1 MRSWNKIIAIGIILA
16 LCGCGKGFNGN
27 PSVGDGGGA
36 YSPPALSDFEKLQS
50 GNLPYRKGDLHYKDA
65 PILVV
70 YLHGG
75 TSRGTDNEAPIKEK
89 AVSIIRDYLV
99 DSNIPAI
106 FIIPQCPPS
115 ENWGASMNSSLSTLI
130 GQYENDCAG
139 VYIIGGSMGGT
150 GTWSLANAYPQRFS
164 GIMPVA
170 GKPGAASASNFA
182 DLKVYAVMS
191 EADEVMTSA
200 CEDVSAFIQSI
211 SAAGGRTKYDQI
223 PASEGWT
230 HSATCEKAYD
240 KTRLDWLFKSN

>member
-1 MRSWNKIIAIGIILA
+1 MRSWNIIIAIGIILA

-27 PSVGDGGGA
+27 PSVGDVGGA

-50 GNLPYRKGDLHYKDA
+50 GDLPYRKGDLHYKDA

-139 VYIIGGSMGGT
+139 VYILGCSMGGT

-191 EADEVMTSA
+191 EADEVMTNA

-230 HSATCEKAYD
+230 HSATCEKAFD
-240 KTRLDWLFKSN
+240 KDRLDWLFKSN

>member
-1 MRSWNKIIAIGIILA
+1 MKARHLLYCLAGFLA
-16 LCGCGKGFNGN
+16 LCACGKGFNGN
-27 PSVGDGGGA
+27 PSVGDGGGV
-36 YSPPALSDFEKLQS
+36 YSPPSLSDFEKLQS

-130 GQYENDCAG
+130 GQYENDCIG
-139 VYIIGGSMGGT
+139 VYILGGSMGGT

-170 GKPGAASASNFA
+170 GKPGTASASNFA

-191 EADEVMTSA
+191 EADEVMTNA
-200 CEDVSAFIQSI
+200 YEDVSAFIQSI

-230 HSATCEKAYD
+230 HAVTCEKAYD
-240 KTRLDWLFKSN
+240 KDRLDWLFKSN

>member
-1 MRSWNKIIAIGIILA
+1 MKARHLLYCLAGFLA
-16 LCGCGKGFNGN
+16 LCACGKGFNGN
-27 PSVGDGGGA
+27 PSVGDGGGV
-36 YSPPALSDFEKLQS
+36 YSPPSLSDFEKLQS

-75 TSRGTDNEAPIKEK
+75 TSRGTDNEAPLKEK

-115 ENWGASMNSSLSTLI
+115 ENWGARMNSSLSTLI

-139 VYIIGGSMGGT
+139 VSILGGSMGGT

-170 GKPGAASASNFA
+170 GKPGTASASNFA

-191 EADEVMTSA
+191 EADEVMTNA
-200 CEDVSAFIQSI
+200 YEDVSAFVQSVI
-211 SAAGGRTKYDQI
+211 ASGGRTKYDQI

-230 HSATCEKAYD
+230 HAITCEKAYD
-240 KTRLDWLFKSN
+240 KARLDWLFKTN